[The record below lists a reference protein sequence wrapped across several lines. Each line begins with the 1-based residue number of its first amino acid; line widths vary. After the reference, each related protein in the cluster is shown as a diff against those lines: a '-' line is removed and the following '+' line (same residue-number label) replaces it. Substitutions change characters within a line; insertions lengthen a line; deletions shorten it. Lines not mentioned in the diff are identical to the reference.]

1 MASNVLQLL
10 GSKAGGECAMEGRG
24 KVKKPAPVE
33 RALNITSNKGVGEWL
48 ARDSIA
54 LALQTPLPSRLGM
67 ANVLH

>member
-1 MASNVLQLL
+1 
-10 GSKAGGECAMEGRG
+10 MEGRG